1 MQTLSIFTFL
11 ILLFLGGFWS
21 GNLVRKNYFAKIA
34 DHEGRTNFLLLGM
47 NGGSAPGDDLTDTMI
62 FLSLNQKT
70 GKAAMISIP
79 RDIWLDSLK
88 IKINAAYHYG
98 GADLVRQTVEEVLGQ
113 KIDYLAVVSFDGFKQ
128 VIDALG
134 GVRINVARAFDD
146 YQYPIKGR
154 ENDLCNGDK
163 ELKCRYEHVHF
174 DAGWQTMNGETALKF
189 VRSRKAEGEE
199 GTDFARSQRQE
210 LLLKSLKQTI
220 LDEKLYLHPQK
231 LLAALKAAEAAIK
244 TDLTPDQYGTLLE
257 LAAKMNWEE
266 VKTYSLAE
274 NLLTNP
280 KSHYSKQWVLL
291 PKAGNWAEV
300 HRFVAE
306 FLK

>member
-1 MQTLSIFTFL
+1 M

-34 DHEGRTNFLLLGM
+34 SHEGKTNFLLLGM
-47 NGGSAPGDDLTDTMI
+47 NGGNAPGDDLTDTMI
-62 FLSLNQKT
+62 FLSLDQNT

-79 RDIWLDSLK
+79 RDIWIEPLK

-98 GADLVRQTVEEVLGQ
+98 GADLTRRTVEEILGQ
-113 KIDYLAVVSFDGFKQ
+113 KIDYLAVISFDGFKQ

-134 GVRINVARAFDD
+134 GVKINVARTFDD
-146 YQYPIKGR
+146 YQYPIKGK
-154 ENDLCNGDK
+154 ENDMCNGDK

-174 DAGWQTMNGETALKF
+174 EAGWQRMDGETALKF
-189 VRSRKAEGEE
+189 VRSRKAEGDE

-210 LLLKSLKQTI
+210 LLLKSIKQTI

-231 LLAALKAAEAAIK
+231 LLAVVRAGEAAVK
-244 TDLTPDQYGTLLE
+244 TDLSPDQYGTLLQ
-257 LAAKMNWEE
+257 LAAKINWDNAQT
-266 VKTYSLAE
+266 VSLDE

-280 KSHYSKQWVLL
+280 KYHYSKQWVLL
-291 PKAGNWAEV
+291 PKSGNWQEV
-300 HRFVAE
+300 QKFVAE